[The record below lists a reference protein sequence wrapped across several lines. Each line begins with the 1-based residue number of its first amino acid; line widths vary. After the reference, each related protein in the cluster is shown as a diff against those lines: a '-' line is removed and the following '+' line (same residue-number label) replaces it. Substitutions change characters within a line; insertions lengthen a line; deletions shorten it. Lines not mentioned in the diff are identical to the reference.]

1 MNPKDIFDILFNAL
15 PTDLKNIIELIKLN
29 SDNIKKMFEDYKINN
44 RNLKFFQEKNYERNG
59 LLSDS
64 NYEIKFNKDLKT
76 LLSTSKVKKYD
87 INSLVIKHKSFD
99 IIIKED
105 LSYTF
110 SITKLENDVSYITT
124 VSIEDINIVE
134 INKEHI
140 KQSYSGF
147 GEVDSYKLLERT
159 TIFIYDNNKKIK
171 KEDCNGF
178 LENLENNNISKGVIN
193 NFIESNL
200 VFKKFIDSKK

>member
-1 MNPKDIFDILFNAL
+1 MNPKYIFDSLFNTL
-15 PTDLKNIIELIKLN
+15 PTDLKNIIELIKSN
-29 SDNIKKMFEDYKINN
+29 SDNIKKMFEDYKTNN

-87 INSLVIKHKSFD
+87 MSSLVIKHKSFD

-105 LSYTF
+105 LSYNF

-140 KQSYSGF
+140 KQIYSGF
-147 GEVDSYKLLERT
+147 GAGCDLLEK
-159 TIFIYDNNKKIK
+159 TISFIYDSNKKIK
-171 KEDCNGF
+171 KEDCNEF
-178 LENLENNNISKGVIN
+178 LEDLDNNNISKTVIN